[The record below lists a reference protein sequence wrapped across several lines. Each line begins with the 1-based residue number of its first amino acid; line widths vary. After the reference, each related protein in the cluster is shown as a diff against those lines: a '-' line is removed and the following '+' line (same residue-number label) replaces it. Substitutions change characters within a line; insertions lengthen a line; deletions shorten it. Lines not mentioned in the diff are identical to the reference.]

1 MSDQD
6 GKQASQYQPAGPVV
20 PGASLREAGGLL
32 LATVLLAIVY
42 YHGHITGLPPR
53 AELFGWFGINFGV
66 LFVVPA
72 LIITLI
78 WKQSLRRYGLQWG
91 RAGAWTNY
99 LLLYALAL
107 VPVLIIASRIPVF
120 QQYYPRYQW
129 AKTEVSALLLSIG
142 GWGVYFFAW
151 EWFFRG
157 FLLSTLAPRYGGG
170 IAILMQ
176 TIPFVM
182 MHYAKVEAEA
192 WSSIIAG
199 LALGLMAFRGRSFIG
214 TWLLHWLV
222 ATSMDFSVVFWPL
235 H

>member
-6 GKQASQYQPAGPVV
+6 GKQTSQYQPAGPVV

-32 LATVLLAIVY
+32 IGTVLLAIVY
-42 YHGHITGLPPR
+42 YHGHITALPPR

-99 LLLYALAL
+99 LLLYALVL

-129 AKTEVSALLLSIG
+129 AKTDVSALLLSIG

-151 EWFFRG
+151 EFFFRG
-157 FLLSTLAPRYGGG
+157 FLLNLLAPRYGAF
-170 IAILMQ
+170 AIVVQ
-176 TIPFVM
+176 TVPFVM
-182 MHYAKVEAEA
+182 MHFPKPELECFAALV
-192 WSSIIAG
+192 AG
-199 LALGLMAFRGRSFIG
+199 LALGLMAYRGKSFMG
-214 TWLLHWLV
+214 AWLLHWGAATAMDLLV
-222 ATSMDFSVVFWPL
+222 IFWPAQ
-235 H
+235 

>member
-1 MSDQD
+1 MNDQD

-32 LATVLLAIVY
+32 LATILLSIVY
-42 YHGHITGLPPR
+42 YHGYITTLPPR
-53 AELFGWFGINFGV
+53 LELLGWFGINFGV

-99 LLLYALAL
+99 LLLYALTL

-151 EWFFRG
+151 EFFFRG
-157 FLLSTLAPRYGGG
+157 FLLNLLAPRYGAF
-170 IAILMQ
+170 AIIIQ
-176 TIPFVM
+176 TVPFVM
-182 MHYAKVEAEA
+182 MHFPKPELECFAALV
-192 WSSIIAG
+192 AG
-199 LALGLMAFRGRSFIG
+199 LALGLMAYRGKSFMG
-214 TWLLHWLV
+214 TWLLHWGAATAMDLLV
-222 ATSMDFSVVFWPL
+222 IFWPAQ
-235 H
+235 

>member
-1 MSDQD
+1 MNSDK
-6 GKQASQYQPAGPVV
+6 GKPTHRGQESGPIQ

-32 LATVLLAIVY
+32 LGTVLLAIVY
-42 YHGHITGLPPR
+42 YHGHIAALPGR
-53 AELFGWFGINFGV
+53 AELFGWFGINFLV

-151 EWFFRG
+151 EFFFRG
-157 FLLSTLAPRYGGG
+157 FLLNLLAPRYGAF
-170 IAILMQ
+170 AIIVQ
-176 TIPFVM
+176 TVPFVM
-182 MHYAKVEAEA
+182 MHFPKPELECFAALV
-192 WSSIIAG
+192 AG
-199 LALGLMAFRGRSFIG
+199 LALGLMAFRGKSFVG
-214 TWLLHWLV
+214 AWLLHWGAATAMDLLV
-222 ATSMDFSVVFWPL
+222 IFWPAQ
-235 H
+235 